1 MYTYRWVSLMIWL
14 YFIEGVVRAW
24 GDKGWSAGL
33 AMTETILC
41 VLLFSACALHVRWRF
56 QLAKANAALET
67 SNNTEATSGATP

>member
-33 AMTETILC
+33 AGVETALC
-41 VLLFSACALHVRWRF
+41 ISLFTACALHVRWRF
-56 QLAKANAALET
+56 QMAKANPLPTPDSSAAEET
-67 SNNTEATSGATP
+67 QA